1 MLVTAAVP
9 NIRYQVLYVTVGT
22 GMRVATSSG
31 GASRWPTQPLCAVG
45 AMASR
50 VQKQP
55 APPRSVVFRLETPEV
70 QIDEEAFAKLGRHLP
85 NFITVGRRLWIALDA
100 TSSGQVRHTSVRS
113 HSSPCAPLASLD
125 ASRVSHSSPDHRSS
139 RRGLTRPAAG

>member
-1 MLVTAAVP
+1 
-9 NIRYQVLYVTVGT
+9 
-22 GMRVATSSG
+22 MR
-31 GASRWPTQPLCAVG
+31 WAVG

-100 TSSGQVRHTSVRS
+100 TSSGQVRHTSVLS
-113 HSSPCAPLASLD
+113 HSSPCAPWLPLAD
-125 ASRVSHSSPDHRSS
+125 ASPFSSSSSDHRSS